1 MGSWVKW
8 IVLEEEYDLDEE
20 YNKSDYIIWYKLSN
34 EVLE

>member
-1 MGSWVKW
+1 M
-8 IVLEEEYDLDEE
+8 INNEEYWLDEK